1 MAVNKKKREKEKG
14 KRKRKDSPRVVGMSV
29 RFEHCSNAWKVYIA
43 CPNSVQT
50 VFEQHVKQC
59 VMFEHCSKC
68 SNIAKQG
75 QIVRTVFE
83 QHTTTRR
90 AVQTLFERMDREY
103 NMSKHCPNSVRTA
116 REAVCDV

>member
-29 RFEHCSNAWKVYIA
+29 RFEHCS
-43 CPNSVQT
+43 
-50 VFEQHVKQC
+50 
-59 VMFEHCSKC
+59 KC

-83 QHTTTRR
+83 QHTTARQ
-90 AVQTLFERMDREY
+90 AVQTLFERMESVY
-103 NMSKHCPNSVRTA
+103 SMSEHCPNSV
-116 REAVCDV
+116 